1 MSGEKKQNVRMI
13 FKVGAFLAFIMLGY
27 LGIRSYKRSVEKLK
41 INKCTEE
48 IISLVKNIQEA
59 YFSSTDYGEFDYKTA
74 ERMKL
79 FPSNMKRE
87 GFREVTNAYM
97 GGVDVYYSS
106 LTPDRNRSAFE
117 VSFQGLSQMGCMA
130 LLRLD
135 LSNLNA
141 IAVAGFAT
149 PTPSGVLDEI
159 YVDTKPEEIKDRGR
173 KFIARGIMYLSDEK
187 AENACACKSKDE
199 CSVIW
204 KFK

>member
-1 MSGEKKQNVRMI
+1 MSKTQKQNVRMI

-27 LGIRSYKRSVEKLK
+27 LGIRSYKRSVERLK
-41 INKCTEE
+41 INGCTEE
-48 IISLVKNIQEA
+48 IITFVKNIQEA
-59 YFSSTDYGEFDYKTA
+59 YINGRDYGEFDYKTA
-74 ERMKL
+74 ERLKL
-79 FPSNMKRE
+79 FPSSMKKE
-87 GFREVTNAYM
+87 GFREMVNSYF
-97 GGVDVYYSS
+97 GGVDVFYSS
-106 LTPDRNRSAFE
+106 LSPDNPKGAFE
-117 VSFQGLSQMGCMA
+117 VSFQGISQMGCMA

-149 PTPSGVLDEI
+149 PTPSGVLDDI

-173 KFIARGIMYLSDEK
+173 KFLARGIMYLSDEK